1 MFDYEAFTK
10 AVVDANKELHGYI
23 NTQLGSLD
31 FNYSNTIGY
40 GGDNSLNIDLL
51 AEKIFIEHLS
61 SYGDIFSEEVGLLSS
76 NTNIKIIIDPL
87 DGSNNF
93 LSKFPYYGTSVAL
106 EINGEVKAG
115 YVCNL
120 ANATLVY
127 KVNGKK
133 KTVSLLTN
141 KQLKTFE
148 IEKTNIAIFERAY
161 AYPNICKRLFENN
174 IKYRIC
180 GATAISL
187 ANAQNYKFV
196 IFAGKLRSFDI
207 AAALYINS
215 ELFMYKD
222 DEFLIMAKSEQDL
235 LLIKGIIKNNRL

>member
-1 MFDYEAFTK
+1 MFDYEAFTNS
-10 AVVDANKELHGYI
+10 VVNANKELYGYI
-23 NTQLGSLD
+23 NAHLSSLD
-31 FNYSNTIGY
+31 FKYSNTTGY
-40 GGDNSLNIDLL
+40 GGDNSLEIDLL
-51 AEKIFIEHLS
+51 AEKIFIKHLS

-76 NTNIKIIIDPL
+76 NTNIRIIVDPL

-93 LSKFPYYGTSVAL
+93 LSQLPYYGSSVAL

-127 KVNGKK
+127 KANDKK
-133 KTVSLLTN
+133 KTISLLTN
-141 KQLKTFE
+141 EQLKSFE
-148 IEKTNIAIFERAY
+148 VENPSIAIFERAY
-161 AYPNICKRLFENN
+161 EYPNICKRLFESG

-196 IFAGKLRSFDI
+196 LFAGKLRIFDI

-215 ELFMYKD
+215 ELFTHKD
-222 DEFLIMAKSEQDL
+222 DEFLIMTKSEQNL
-235 LLIKGIIKNNRL
+235 LLIKEIIKNNRL